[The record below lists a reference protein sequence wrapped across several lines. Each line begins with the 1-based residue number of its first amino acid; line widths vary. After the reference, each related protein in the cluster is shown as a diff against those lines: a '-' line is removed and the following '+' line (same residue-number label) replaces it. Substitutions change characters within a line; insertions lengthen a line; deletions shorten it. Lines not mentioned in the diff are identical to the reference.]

1 MDSDVQSDFS
11 TFCDVYISFSAKTSY
26 PFTTA
31 YTISTSPSLSNSK
44 PKVSSP
50 APHQIF
56 GKPPIGSVSVVPVT
70 RSPHETPTA
79 PIQLTAKPLLSSS
92 VSPSPYQQVS
102 QYHPPHTHHQPTT
115 ISYPPPPAHSSQTK
129 TVHGERYTP
138 PGYVPTGLSV
148 KLVGAGTS
156 PPTASSAPMP
166 PTRGPFIGQFGQ
178 SLSTGVQVRKLL
190 LDVIMF
196 FILNIIMYVF
206 AELTLCF

>member
-1 MDSDVQSDFS
+1 MF
-11 TFCDVYISFSAKTSY
+11 FFSAKTSY

-70 RSPHETPTA
+70 RSPHDTPSA
-79 PIQLTAKPLLSSS
+79 PIQLTAKPPLSSS

-102 QYHPPHTHHQPTT
+102 QYHPPHTLHQPTS

-129 TVHGERYTP
+129 TVPMERYDRTP
-138 PGYVPTGLSV
+138 PGYVPAGLSV

-156 PPTASSAPMP
+156 PPTASSAPLP
-166 PTRGPFIGQFGQ
+166 SSRGPFIGQFGQ
-178 SLSTGVQVRKLL
+178 NLSAGNQVRISL
-190 LDVIMF
+190 F
-196 FILNIIMYVF
+196 LN
-206 AELTLCF
+206 L